1 MMRKV
6 QVVISIKK
14 GKDIYLDTLSRE
26 DCRKLWNDFEY
37 DFTNP
42 TEDLNIG
49 HSDEKAEEWFKD
61 IQEKQGEVNIR
72 LGIFLKDGTVIGDV
86 ALQDMSSRHRTC
98 SVGMGI
104 AKISNRSRGYGYQA
118 LELILGL
125 GFRYVGMERITAGTL
140 EMNLGAQRIL
150 ERGGFVLEGR
160 QRSAVYMN
168 GRRWDRLEYA
178 ILKEEYAQRAGE
190 HA

>member
-1 MMRKV
+1 MRLE
-6 QVVISIKK
+6 

-86 ALQDMSSRHRTC
+86 ALQDMSSRHRT
-98 SVGMGI
+98 
-104 AKISNRSRGYGYQA
+104 
-118 LELILGL
+118 
-125 GFRYVGMERITAGTL
+125 
-140 EMNLGAQRIL
+140 
-150 ERGGFVLEGR
+150 
-160 QRSAVYMN
+160 
-168 GRRWDRLEYA
+168 
-178 ILKEEYAQRAGE
+178 
-190 HA
+190 